1 MKTFLIIAL
10 IVILHALTGVF
21 DPSIPAEKEAILPT
35 QKNPIQL
42 SENPPKIVEEAR
54 ESEKPFFLVLS
65 KVRYENCNILKIN
78 TIRPFEIGALRD
90 YFQWADID
98 KELFMS
104 HSYDL
109 YHVPQSLIVDHEGES
124 EEHVIDAVEPSAFSE
139 ILGRSSKT
147 QNDGKEMLTE
157 QSNSDAVNSNEIP
170 TDNSSDGYREKDIC
184 YAHVGYGPLKV
195 QSQSPFHSLR
205 LGLTPR
211 SPSTLTKNSFEA
223 SLHET
228 WVNVW
233 AFERGR
239 DRIDYE
245 ALQSVLTV
253 KYGITDTLD
262 AELSVNDRRRFG
274 GVMDSFIEGFHDTLG
289 LDQAGRDEFARGDFA
304 IELNSYKNQPAV
316 ILDEGDK
323 GIFSQNALFT
333 IQHNVTCGT
342 KYLPALSYAFT
353 GRYGEAVDFE
363 DSYFLDMGVS
373 VAAARRFDRI
383 YGYLTFGYVWF
394 GRDDVMGIK
403 LDKTLFSLLCAI
415 EWQYSPKQSLLIQY
429 LLSEGVAEDWRDFS
443 DPSHEVAIGW
453 KGEIF
458 RGMVLEIGLIENI
471 LNYENSPDFGVHV
484 GLVRRF

>member
-1 MKTFLIIAL
+1 MKKFRIFAL
-10 IVILHALTGVF
+10 IGILNALTGVF
-21 DPSIPAEKEAILPT
+21 DPSISAEKEAILST
-35 QKNPIQL
+35 QKNPLQL
-42 SENPPKIVEEAR
+42 SENLPKILIEAK
-54 ESEKPFFLVLS
+54 ESERPLFLVFDKFRCDNCKIVKANNIKPFEAGVL
-65 KVRYENCNILKIN
+65 KDHFHWV
-78 TIRPFEIGALRD
+78 G
-90 YFQWADID
+90 ID
-98 KELFMS
+98 KKFSLSNVYEV
-104 HSYDL
+104 
-109 YHVPQSLIVDHEGES
+109 YHVPSSFIVDHEDIS
-124 EEHVIDAVEPSAFSE
+124 EEHIIGAVEPAAFRE
-139 ILGRSSKT
+139 MLGSPSKT
-147 QNDGKEMLTE
+147 RDDGNKVMTE
-157 QSNSDAVNSNEIP
+157 QSNSKALNSSEVP
-170 TDNSSDGYREKDIC
+170 TDNSSGGYREKDIC

-195 QSQSPFHSLR
+195 QSQSPFQSLR

-233 AFERGR
+233 SFERGR

-245 ALQSVLTV
+245 SLQSVLTV

-262 AELSVNDRRRFG
+262 AELSVYDRRRFG

-289 LDQAGRDEFARGDFA
+289 LDQAGRDEFAKGDFA
-304 IELNSYKNQPAV
+304 IELNSYKDQPAV
-316 ILDEGDK
+316 TLDEGDK
-323 GIFSQNALFT
+323 GVFSQNALFT
-333 IQHNVTCGT
+333 IQHNITCGT
-342 KYLPALSYAFT
+342 KYFPALSYAFT

-363 DSYFLDMGVS
+363 DSYFFDMEVS
-373 VAAARRFDRI
+373 VAAARRFGSI
-383 YGYLTFGYVWF
+383 YGYLSFGYVWF

-429 LLSEGVAEDWRDFS
+429 LLSEGAAEDWRDFS
-443 DPSHEVAIGW
+443 YPSHEVAIGW

-471 LNYENSPDFGVHV
+471 LNYENSPDFGIHV